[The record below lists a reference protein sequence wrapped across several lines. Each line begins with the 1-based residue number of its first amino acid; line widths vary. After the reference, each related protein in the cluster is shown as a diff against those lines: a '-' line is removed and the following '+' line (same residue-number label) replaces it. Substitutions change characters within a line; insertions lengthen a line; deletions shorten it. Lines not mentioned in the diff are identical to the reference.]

1 MIMCDLAGTA
11 ATVHAVLHLRLAV
24 TLGSL
29 QGNKVFA
36 AGQKMMRGKLWRGNF
51 GQREMQNV
59 YVGRIMASE
68 SA

>member
-1 MIMCDLAGTA
+1 MIMSDLADTA
-11 ATVHAVLHLRLAV
+11 ATVHALLHLTLAV
-24 TLGSL
+24 TLGGL

-36 AGQKMMRGKLWRGNF
+36 AGQKIIRGKLWRGNF